1 MVECRIDKLLTP
13 AMARHIKSMLQS
25 HPHMHEGA
33 LADMLEFVENNQSML
48 EYKDLQVTTRR
59 GWLVLKWERTT
70 ITFYGGRR
78 YNLCGYHLGSA
89 LEVKDFITSAT

>member
-25 HPHMHEGA
+25 HANINRDA

-59 GWLVLKWERTT
+59 GWLVLKWGEAT
-70 ITFYGGRR
+70 ITFYGGKR

-89 LEVKDFITSAT
+89 LEIEDFTD